1 MNKSA
6 LICEGSTDY
15 VLLQYYM
22 IKALEWKDDPSIQG
36 KYKLKIP
43 GQKYRSLIKNDN
55 ILTIMA
61 CGGCSRLMEGLQTVL
76 NKNKLT
82 PPDMSDLYSKIV
94 IITDRDEADTEGKMI
109 ESVKHE
115 LDLMDATYTEEIQ
128 ANDWIEVQMRSQMG
142 MIEKIKILLLVIP
155 FEERGAMETFLLQT
169 ISASDPYEKQLID
182 DCISFVDTVDSE
194 KRYLVSRR
202 HITKAK
208 FDTYFSVRTPVEQF
222 VQRQSIL
229 KNVPWE
235 QYTKIQEDFSKL
247 EEI

>member
-76 NKNKLT
+76 NKNKL
-82 PPDMSDLYSKIV
+82 
-94 IITDRDEADTEGKMI
+94 
-109 ESVKHE
+109 
-115 LDLMDATYTEEIQ
+115 DLMDATYTEEIQ

-194 KRYLVSRR
+194 K
-202 HITKAK
+202 
-208 FDTYFSVRTPVEQF
+208 
-222 VQRQSIL
+222 
-229 KNVPWE
+229 
-235 QYTKIQEDFSKL
+235 
-247 EEI
+247 